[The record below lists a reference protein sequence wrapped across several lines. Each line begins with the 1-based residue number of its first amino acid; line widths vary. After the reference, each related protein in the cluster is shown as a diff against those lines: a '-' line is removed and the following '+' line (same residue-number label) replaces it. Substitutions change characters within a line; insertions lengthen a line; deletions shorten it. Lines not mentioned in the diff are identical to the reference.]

1 MQSVEMGQGKSEN
14 DKELLDKSMGYMM
27 VTWIVLVAIEIEI
40 KGSQVIFLK
49 CRCEEK

>member
-1 MQSVEMGQGKSEN
+1 MQSVEMGQGNSEN

-27 VTWIVLVAIEIEI
+27 VTWIVLVAIEIEM